1 MKVIIEAS
9 RKMERDEEL
18 ALSLIQVGND
28 SSATRF
34 LKALDDE
41 LQGAG
46 AKFDIVDTITL
57 EDMEGFTLTEVLMN
71 AISD

>member
-1 MKVIIEAS
+1 
-9 RKMERDEEL
+9 MERDEEL
-18 ALSLIQVGND
+18 AISLIQVGND
-28 SSATRF
+28 ATATRF

-57 EDMEGFTLTEVLMN
+57 DDMENLTLAEVLLN
-71 AISD
+71 AVND